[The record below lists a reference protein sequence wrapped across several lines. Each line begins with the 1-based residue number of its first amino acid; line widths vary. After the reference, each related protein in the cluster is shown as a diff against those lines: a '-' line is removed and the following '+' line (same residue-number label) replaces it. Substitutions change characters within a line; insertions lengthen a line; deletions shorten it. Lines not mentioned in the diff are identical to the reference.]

1 MIDDLVSIIMS
12 AYNVEKYIAEAIE
25 SVLKQTYTNWELII
39 VNDCSIDATE
49 QLAKKYQEQDERIK
63 LHSLPENKGVANAR
77 NIALQNAVGRYIAFL
92 DSDDIWLPEKLEK
105 QLDFMKINNY
115 VFTYHQYRHFASK
128 DKVGQIVKIPSQLD
142 YMDAL
147 KGNSIG
153 CLTVCIDNCSNNQ
166 AKKRL
171 ELATKKYQSL
181 PRTSRKELEDDRKG
195 SITAVYDYAP
205 LVGIDSD
212 DPLQRFGY
220 VKVEGTSFTVS
231 EPFTP
236 LEIEPILY
244 TYATEEQRQ
253 ILQAQYDVGPF
264 RINTIRLERIFA
276 DKIFAAEFYYE
287 RKMYFDVAK
296 HLYDVSV
303 MLDLEQIQKMIGN
316 QQMFLEMLGYKRL
329 EETRRTGS
337 DLAEKK
343 FSDFQLLGGFG
354 DNAALRKDYQNMQR
368 NYVFLE
374 EDVLSFD
381 YVVEQWKKLREI
393 LFALA

>member
-1 MIDDLVSIIMS
+1 M
-12 AYNVEKYIAEAIE
+12 N
-25 SVLKQTYTNWELII
+25 
-39 VNDCSIDATE
+39 
-49 QLAKKYQEQDERIK
+49 
-63 LHSLPENKGVANAR
+63 LHEDKF
-77 NIALQNAVGRYIAFL
+77 AFL
-92 DSDDIWLPEKLEK
+92 NIINLVHEDSGIRSDILEK
-105 QLDFMKINNY
+105 DYY
-115 VFTYHQYRHFASK
+115 VTLLLRELAGKQAELPAYFKGGT
-128 DKVGQIVKIPSQLD
+128 
-142 YMDAL
+142 AL
-147 KGNSIG
+147 YKAQKSIRRFSEDID
-153 CLTVCIDNCSNNQ
+153 LTVCIDNCSNNQ

-287 RKMYFDVAK
+287 RKMYDLCLAVVDDTFAK
-296 HLYDVSV
+296 ATFI
-303 MLDLEQIQKMIGN
+303 QIEEIVEVLAREDRRASIPTYRFCNLQEEIAGQSCACGAGAGKELPAFIDEDGFFFCAVGLC
-316 QQMFLEMLGYKRL
+316 QVPHEIKRHKH
-329 EETRRTGS
+329 TYS
-337 DLAEKK
+337 
-343 FSDFQLLGGFG
+343 
-354 DNAALRKDYQNMQR
+354 
-368 NYVFLE
+368 
-374 EDVLSFD
+374 
-381 YVVEQWKKLREI
+381 
-393 LFALA
+393 